1 MCLVKVALTPEKSL
15 TEGKLNFV
23 RVKVM
28 PTERG
33 YRLPA
38 WVELWSVNVDATAKN
53 FDGSKTLNL
62 TRVLGSLKDSVF
74 AASRPALMNIDFV
87 VTP

>member
-1 MCLVKVALTPEKSL
+1 MA
-15 TEGKLNFV
+15 EGKLNFV
-23 RVKVM
+23 RIKVM
-28 PTERG
+28 PKESG

-38 WVELWSVNVDATAKN
+38 WVELWSVNVDGSAKT

-62 TRVLGSLKDSVF
+62 TRILGSLKDSVF
-74 AASRPALMNIDFV
+74 AASRPALMNINFV